1 MRFESD
7 AIINKLFLLLAVCL
21 TSLSISALSRAEDEP
36 YEPNIAPA
44 SSEGEQAI
52 GSFRAPEGSEI
63 RLVAAEPNLANPV
76 AFGIDEQGRF
86 YVCETFRQG
95 VGVEDNRKHMYW
107 LNDDL
112 SAQSVEDRR
121 QYIIKHHKEE
131 LARYTREQDRVRL
144 LTDTDGDGLVDKS
157 TVFADGFND
166 VVDGTG
172 AGVLALDGDVYY
184 TCIPKLWKFRDD
196 NGDGRADQR
205 EVLQDGFGVRFAF
218 RGHDMHGLTL
228 GPDGRIYFSI
238 GDRGYN
244 LITADGRTIKRPG
257 TGAVFRCERDGSN
270 LEEFAYGLRNPQEL
284 AFDDYGNLFTGD
296 NNSDSGDKARWVY
309 VCEGSDS
316 GWRMYYQYLND
327 RGPWNRER
335 MWYPYRSDE
344 ETTAKQPAFIVPP
357 IINISDGPSGL
368 VAYYGVGLPE
378 RYDGHF
384 FLADFRGQADR
395 SGIRSFANKAKGAG
409 FELIDS
415 QEYLWQTLVTD
426 VDFGYDGQLYFSDW
440 VNSWEGVGKGRIYRS
455 EPQEEALVE
464 AGAEVA
470 DIFAAGFKDR
480 SSDDLVAFLSHAD
493 RRVRQRSQ
501 MELADRG
508 ELDSL
513 AAVLNGDADELT
525 RIHALWGLW
534 QIGRKTG
541 TPAADKALQTIAQQ
555 LASGDDQLVAQVC
568 NVLGDCG
575 YEPAASEVAGLLQH
589 DEPRVQY
596 FAALAVGKLGYAE
609 AIPDLLKLASKNNN
623 EDPWLRHAIATGLA
637 GAAKEGSVTQMVAAA
652 QKSSPAA
659 RLATVVALRQL
670 NSPEVSE
677 FLSDGEPTVIT
688 EAARAIHDARIEQA
702 YPQLAALPIRADQS
716 EALIR
721 RVMNTNFVLGGEENA
736 KRVVELAAMTRLDD
750 KLRTEAVEELLAW
763 ETPPVL
769 DRVTNQ
775 YRELKPRS
783 AAFLRA
789 LVQPYLG
796 ALMNSPQKLQGK
808 VIELAADLGIDDIQ
822 PELKRIVT
830 NSDKPVELRI
840 SALRALDAIA
850 PQESDEIVKSQLD
863 ASEADM
869 RATARELLI
878 RRQPDLAVELLE
890 LALAD
895 GTLSEQQQAVRL
907 LGELK
912 TGPARELLLAWV
924 QKLLAEEVPAG
935 LQLDVVL
942 AGQRNGGEK
951 IKEALAV
958 YEARRD
964 ATNPLAVYQE
974 CLEGGDAGKGSE
986 IFFGRADASC
996 RRCHAVNG
1004 QGGGV
1009 GPDLSEIGKKYDRQ
1023 YLLESLLVPDAKIAK
1038 GFETVLVVTIE
1049 GKIISGIIR
1058 EETDEQ
1064 LTLVQPLGDIV
1075 TIAQDDIDDR
1085 APGKSGMPA
1094 DFAKQL
1100 SKSEIRDLVE
1110 YLSTLKEKQAGGH
1123 GEGE

>member
-7 AIINKLFLLLAVCL
+7 ATTNHLFLLLAVCL
-21 TSLSISALSRAEDEP
+21 TSLAIFGPVHAEDEP

-44 SSEGEQAI
+44 SGEGEQAI
-52 GSFRAPEGSEI
+52 GSFRAPEGFDI
-63 RLVAAEPNLANPV
+63 RLVAAEPDLANPV

-107 LNDDL
+107 LTDDL

-121 QYIIKHHKEE
+121 QYIIKHHKED
-131 LARYTREQDRVRL
+131 LARYTREQDRIRL
-144 LTDTDGDGLVDKS
+144 LSDTDGDGLVDKS

-196 NGDGRADQR
+196 NGDGRADER

-244 LITADGRTIKRPG
+244 LLTADGRTIKRPG

-309 VCEGSDS
+309 ICEGSDS

-335 MWYPYRSDE
+335 MWYPYRSDD

-357 IINISDGPSGL
+357 ITNISDGPSGL

-378 RYDGHF
+378 SYDGHF

-395 SGIRSFANKAKGAG
+395 SGIRSFANKANGAG
-409 FELIDS
+409 FELVDS

-426 VDFGYDGQLYFSDW
+426 VDFGYDGQLYYSDW

-455 EPQEEALVE
+455 EPQDEALVK

-470 DIFAAGFKDR
+470 AIFAEGFKER
-480 SSDDLVAFLSHAD
+480 SNEQLVEFLSHAD

-508 ELDSL
+508 ELNRL
-513 AAVLNGDADELT
+513 IAVLNGEADELAKV
-525 RIHALWGLW
+525 HALWGLW
-534 QIGRKTG
+534 QLGRQTG
-541 TPAADKALQTIAQQ
+541 TPAAGKALQVVAEQ
-555 LASGDDQLVAQVC
+555 LSSRDDELVAQAC
-568 NVLGDCG
+568 NILGDCG
-575 YEPAASEVAGLLQH
+575 YKSAASKVADLLQH
-589 DEPRVQY
+589 DDARVQY

-609 AIPDLLKLASKNNN
+609 AIPGLLTLASKNNN

-637 GAAKEGSVTQMVAAA
+637 GAAKAGSVSELVEAA

-670 NSPEVSE
+670 ESPEVAA
-677 FLSDGEPTVIT
+677 FLRDGDPAVIVET
-688 EAARAIHDARIEQA
+688 ARAIHDARIQSA
-702 YPQLAALPIRADQS
+702 YPQLAALPVRADQS

-721 RVMNTNFVLGGEENA
+721 RVMNANFVLGGEENA
-736 KRVVELAAMTRLDD
+736 KRVVELAAMTNLDD

-775 YRELKPRS
+775 YRELQSRK
-783 AAFLRA
+783 AEFLRA

-796 ALMNSPQKLQGK
+796 GLMNSPQKLQGK

-830 NSDKPVELRI
+830 NAEKPVELRI

-850 PQESDEIVKSQLD
+850 PEESDEIVKAQLE
-863 ASEADM
+863 ASEAGL

-878 RRQPDLAVELLE
+878 RRQPELAVELLE
-890 LALAD
+890 LALED
-895 GTLSEQQQAVRL
+895 GTLSEQQQAARL

-912 TGPARELLLAWV
+912 SEPARELLLAWI
-924 QKLLAEEVPAG
+924 QKLLAGDVPAG
-935 LQLDVVL
+935 LQLDLIL
-942 AGQRNGGEK
+942 AGEQNGSEK

-958 YEARRD
+958 YTARRD
-964 ATNPLAVYQE
+964 TTNPLAAYEE
-974 CLEGGDAGKGSE
+974 CLEGGDAGKGAE

-996 RRCHAVNG
+996 LRCHAVNG

-1009 GPDLSEIGKKYDRQ
+1009 GPDLSEVGKKYDRR

-1100 SKSEIRDLVE
+1100 SKTEIRDLIE
-1110 YLSTLKEKQAGGH
+1110 YLKSLQEKQDSGH
-1123 GEGE
+1123 GEGV